1 MLILQTFHACT
12 INWPDVV
19 SSNFL
24 EVKDTDRN
32 KYYKQ
37 SIEEF
42 QSREAQNVALVCT
55 MRERKRCH
63 VKTNICTIRIKKK
76 KVSQVKIFLRQAHT
90 QPDSC
95 ALNSVLITQG
105 EPIIFQLI
113 WINNWGL
120 RLTLSLKGRYIECVR
135 KSTMEVNF
143 WLAGRVV
150 KKSIVTIDWVVN
162 IISKQG
168 MLKGCTREVVLIAS
182 LKLDGFERLKIRSLQ
197 LLIKLRNWASWIQGM
212 LF

>member
-1 MLILQTFHACT
+1 M
-12 INWPDVV
+12 
-19 SSNFL
+19 
-24 EVKDTDRN
+24 
-32 KYYKQ
+32 
-37 SIEEF
+37 
-42 QSREAQNVALVCT
+42 
-55 MRERKRCH
+55 
-63 VKTNICTIRIKKK
+63 
-76 KVSQVKIFLRQAHT
+76 
-90 QPDSC
+90 
-95 ALNSVLITQG
+95 NSVLITQG

-150 KKSIVTIDWVVN
+150 KKRIVTIDWVFN
-162 IISKQG
+162 IISQQG

-182 LKLDGFERLKIRSLQ
+182 LKLDDFERLKIKSLQ
-197 LLIKLRNWASWIQGM
+197 LLIKLRNWDQKASWIQGM